1 MKLSEQAKTKLDLI
15 RIEGLCKLVFNKIDE
30 ETNTNIYFIP
40 KMELYNNIISYL
52 NEEVNID
59 FSGYMYI
66 INNNLQ
72 IVEKSKGEL
81 LKVNEIKEFKEI
93 CDLNIQKEEQT
104 QLQKRLKKIKE
115 KCNESNKEKC
125 M

>member
-115 KCNESNKEKC
+115 K
-125 M
+125 